1 MRERERG
8 RNEDKGKEKESMRS
22 TLLSADLLLPTK
34 QLNLLEVLPC
44 FSPILIYHLSIRY
57 IAYTFDKYVYILMR
71 FFLSEFCLGKLDKG

>member
-1 MRERERG
+1 
-8 RNEDKGKEKESMRS
+8 MRS

-71 FFLSEFCLGKLDKG
+71 FFYQSFV